1 MATSQKTI
9 LKSMKSKTMTIE
21 LPFFIDVV
29 LNEEHE
35 EVDEYKFCGN
45 YCDNRYQAPPNRC
58 VVMSAKTWRQQC
70 YTHTSLTLGS
80 LH

>member
-35 EVDEYKFCGN
+35 EVDEYNFCGN
-45 YCDNRYQAPPNRC
+45 YCDNRYQAPSNR
-58 VVMSAKTWRQQC
+58 RQQC